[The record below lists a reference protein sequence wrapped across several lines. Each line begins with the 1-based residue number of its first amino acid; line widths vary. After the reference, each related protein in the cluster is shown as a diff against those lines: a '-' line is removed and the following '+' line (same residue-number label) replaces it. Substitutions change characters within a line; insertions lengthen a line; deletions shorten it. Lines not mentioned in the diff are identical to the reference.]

1 MRIVSKRDD
10 ELIILALPSEEIQKG
25 DYLIIEDLSV
35 KKEMVVQAYD
45 ETYLDSSSFLED
57 IVRDE
62 MIKSSAPSIENDP
75 LQIGALS
82 YILMDMRFLKCKI
95 RGSFE
100 EGQFIP
106 ISTWLPS
113 RTSSKIRHIRINDLY
128 LRVLGK
134 TDLNITVGASRDG
147 LPYNISL
154 NNLDGQLNIITGKK
168 ESGKSHLSKMLVS
181 KLVENEAYVIVF
193 DINNEYRGIS
203 KKSDGTDNMISKKV
217 ICLRPGDNLLF
228 SVGYIGRRTLV
239 NLLQNVLDTP
249 GVTLRE
255 FIRII
260 DSLESKG
267 CLTMK
272 DIGEVIQNWRCNELV
287 RDALFTRYYSL
298 VSSKLFSD
306 KVDETLNLE
315 KMFQQYGEGAALI
328 VQLGNTSSLTR
339 KIVVEAILN
348 KLSDLLESNRLP
360 PTFLI
365 AEEAHLYLRDTYWD
379 DVVTRMR
386 HYGIF
391 TTFVTNQPDAIP
403 QSIYRQADN
412 IFLFNFVNSN
422 DLEIVS
428 KASTIDIETVKSLVR
443 TLPPRHCLVIGKV
456 AANMPAL
463 IEVALSEFQALGE
476 TKKFFK
482 NKIRLL
488 VR

>member
-1 MRIVSKRDD
+1 
-10 ELIILALPSEEIQKG
+10 
-25 DYLIIEDLSV
+25 
-35 KKEMVVQAYD
+35 
-45 ETYLDSSSFLED
+45 
-57 IVRDE
+57 
-62 MIKSSAPSIENDP
+62 
-75 LQIGALS
+75 
-82 YILMDMRFLKCKI
+82 
-95 RGSFE
+95 
-100 EGQFIP
+100 
-106 ISTWLPS
+106 
-113 RTSSKIRHIRINDLY
+113 
-128 LRVLGK
+128 
-134 TDLNITVGASRDG
+134 
-147 LPYNISL
+147 
-154 NNLDGQLNIITGKK
+154 
-168 ESGKSHLSKMLVS
+168 
-181 KLVENEAYVIVF
+181 
-193 DINNEYRGIS
+193 
-203 KKSDGTDNMISKKV
+203 MISKKV